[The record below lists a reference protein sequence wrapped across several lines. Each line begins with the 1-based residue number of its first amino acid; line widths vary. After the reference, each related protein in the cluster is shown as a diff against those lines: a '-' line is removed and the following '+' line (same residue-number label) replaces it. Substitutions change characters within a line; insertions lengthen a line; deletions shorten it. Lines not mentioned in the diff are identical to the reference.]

1 MKETNKIMFHVDK
14 PNNNNNENKTNK
26 ENNNNNIT
34 KSSKNLLNN
43 NNNINNNI
51 NNNNINNNNN
61 NANLN
66 MEIKKSKSSINQ
78 NQKYLFQNQQ
88 NIFLLDKGSN
98 VFNSIR
104 DNQTSF
110 YHFFINDNTSQFIN
124 YLEEPINCSYKIN
137 LTALIEN
144 RKGFEEFIEEN
155 NWEYYELILYVASC
169 KMNSEIFDKYN
180 EYIMIYLYDGMK
192 KLNEINFSQEIQNN
206 KNKKYC
212 LNKLN
217 WEKDYFYK
225 IKKADYENNSEESYK
240 LKCLVDDN
248 NFFCECFIYYKFNQC
263 KSIDLT
269 SYKFNNITIQ
279 PLLNIL
285 KFKENLVELSLNNN
299 EIGNEGCY
307 CLGNLLRINRN
318 LANLNLTGCKI
329 GDSGLTFLVKG
340 INNKYK
346 DEKCNLIKLV
356 LTDNKLT
363 EKSGKNLGNL
373 LLNLTKLQWLNLTNN
388 KINNKGAQDLFDTYK
403 EILEDELSINLSLS
417 NNNLTSENIS
427 NLSLNNY
434 HSKMVNNLEYL
445 ILIDIGICS
454 ESCLRI
460 LGDIIKLPKCGLKSL
475 ILSKNNI
482 GINKT
487 KEKDLHD
494 ILYFLDCLKQ
504 NKTITELMMLSCNI
518 ENTIAQKIYDTLKVN
533 KTLENLVL
541 YDNKINEQKIFLKLL
556 SLFSDSDENKNNGN
570 NGIINNIMKDLDLS
584 KNNCRININD
594 NFLNIIEELQLSSLD
609 ISQNELSKEGIESFK
624 NLANRIGDRLKI
636 IY

>member
-1 MKETNKIMFHVDK
+1 MKDTNKKMFHVDK
-14 PNNNNNENKTNK
+14 PNNNNDNKSNL
-26 ENNNNNIT
+26 ENNNIN
-34 KSSKNLLNN
+34 KSSKNILNNNNSNYNNNLNN
-43 NNNINNNI
+43 NNNII
-51 NNNNINNNNN
+51 NYNT
-61 NANLN
+61 NLN
-66 MEIKKSKSSINQ
+66 LELKKSKSSLNQ
-78 NQKYLFQNQQ
+78 NQKYLFPNQ
-88 NIFLLDKGSN
+88 NILFFDKGSN

-110 YHFFINDNTSQFIN
+110 YHLFIDDKTSHFIN
-124 YLEEPINCSYKIN
+124 YLEEPIYFSYKIN
-137 LTALIEN
+137 LTTLIEN
-144 RKGFEEFIEEN
+144 RKGFEEFIEEY
-155 NWEYYELILYVASC
+155 NWEYYELILYIASC

-225 IKKADYENNSEESYK
+225 IKKADFEENSEESYK
-240 LKCLVDDN
+240 LKCIVDDN

-269 SYKFNNITIQ
+269 NYKFNNITIQ

-285 KFKENLVELSLNNN
+285 KFKENLFELNLSNN

-318 LANLNLTGCKI
+318 LSVLNLTGCKI
-329 GDSGLTFLVKG
+329 GDLGLTFFLKG
-340 INNKYK
+340 IDNKYK
-346 DEKCNLIKLV
+346 DEKCNLTKLI
-356 LTDNKLT
+356 LSENKLT
-363 EKSGKNLGNL
+363 ENSGKNLGNL
-373 LLNLTKLQWLNLTNN
+373 LLSLTKLQWLNISNN
-388 KINNKGAQDLFDTYK
+388 KINNKGAQDFFDIYK
-403 EILEDELSINLSLS
+403 EILEDELAINLSL
-417 NNNLTSENIS
+417 NNNNNCTSENMT

-434 HSKMVNNLEYL
+434 NSKMVNNLEYL
-445 ILIDIGICS
+445 ILIDIGIFS

-475 ILSKNNI
+475 ILSRNSI
-482 GINKT
+482 GIT
-487 KEKDLHD
+487 KSSDKDLND

-504 NKTITELMMLSCNI
+504 NKTITELMMLSCSI

-533 KTLENLVL
+533 KTIENLVL

-556 SLFSDSDENKNNGN
+556 SLFSVSDENKNNGN

>member
-1 MKETNKIMFHVDK
+1 MKEANKIMFHVDK
-14 PNNNNNENKTNK
+14 PNNNNENKTNK
-26 ENNNNNIT
+26 ENNNNIN
-34 KSSKNLLNN
+34 KSSKNLFINN
-43 NNNINNNI
+43 NTNNNNI
-51 NNNNINNNNN
+51 NNNNININPNTN
-61 NANLN
+61 NLN
-66 MEIKKSKSSINQ
+66 LELKKSKSSITQ

-88 NIFLLDKGSN
+88 SILFFDKGSN

-110 YHFFINDNTSQFIN
+110 YHFFINDKTSQFIN
-124 YLEEPINCSYKIN
+124 YLEEPINSSYRIN

-144 RKGFEEFIEEN
+144 RKGLEEFIEEY

-225 IKKADYENNSEESYK
+225 IKKADFENNSEELYK
-240 LKCLVDDN
+240 LKYIVNDN

-269 SYKFNNITIQ
+269 NYKFNNITNQ
-279 PLLNIL
+279 PLLKIL
-285 KFKENLVELSLNNN
+285 KFKENLIELNLNNN

-318 LANLNLTGCKI
+318 LSVLNLTGCKI
-329 GDSGLTFLVKG
+329 GDLGLTFLVKG

-346 DEKCNLIKLV
+346 DEKSNLTKLI
-356 LTDNKLT
+356 LIDNKLT
-363 EKSGKNLGNL
+363 ENSGKNLGNL
-373 LLNLTKLQWLNLTNN
+373 LLNLTKLQWLNISNN

-445 ILIDIGICS
+445 ILIDIGIFS

-475 ILSKNNI
+475 ILSRNNI

-487 KEKDLHD
+487 KEKDLND

-541 YDNKINEQKIFLKLL
+541 YDNKINEQKIFLKIL
-556 SLFSDSDENKNNGN
+556 SLFSDSDENRNNGN

>member
-1 MKETNKIMFHVDK
+1 MKEANKIMFHVDK
-14 PNNNNNENKTNK
+14 LNNNNENKTNK
-26 ENNNNNIT
+26 ENNNNIN
-34 KSSKNLLNN
+34 KSSKNLFNN
-43 NNNINNNI
+43 NNTNNNNI
-51 NNNNINNNNN
+51 NNNNININPNTN
-61 NANLN
+61 NLN
-66 MEIKKSKSSINQ
+66 LELKKSKSSITQ

-88 NIFLLDKGSN
+88 SILFFDKGSN

-110 YHFFINDNTSQFIN
+110 YHFFINDKTSQFIN
-124 YLEEPINCSYKIN
+124 YLEEPINSSYRIN

-144 RKGFEEFIEEN
+144 RKGLEEFIEEY

-225 IKKADYENNSEESYK
+225 IKKADFENNSEELYK
-240 LKCLVDDN
+240 LKYIVNDN

-269 SYKFNNITIQ
+269 NYKFNNITIQ

-285 KFKENLVELSLNNN
+285 KFKENLIELNLNNN

-318 LANLNLTGCKI
+318 LSVLNLTGCKI
-329 GDSGLTFLVKG
+329 GDLGLTFLVKG

-346 DEKCNLIKLV
+346 DEKSNLTKLI
-356 LTDNKLT
+356 LIDNKLT
-363 EKSGKNLGNL
+363 ENSGKNLGNL
-373 LLNLTKLQWLNLTNN
+373 LLNLTKLQWLNISNN

-445 ILIDIGICS
+445 ILIDIGIFS

-475 ILSKNNI
+475 ILSRNNI

-487 KEKDLHD
+487 KEKDLND

-556 SLFSDSDENKNNGN
+556 SLFSDSDENRNNGN

-624 NLANRIGDRLKI
+624 NLANRIGDILKI